1 MNNNAKYL
9 TEWGK
14 NSSFLFNTLAPGAVA
29 SVDPLFAVFQALRGR
44 QTSPE
49 AQAYAA
55 ILSEF
60 PGNEQWAEYYHD
72 QDKLFWDFGCSV
84 LHAMEFSDDDEE
96 NILSL
101 MLFAF
106 HAKEFLTEDALNAVT
121 PDEMAEA
128 HKLITDA
135 LNPLFRASSESLRR
149 QLAGEDDPEPTDGYA
164 PLVRCPAVK
173 FMVRVFLP
181 CAASFQTT
189 PGILLK
195 NAVKGDEKALERLL
209 IIDKHALFL
218 PEVAAL
224 CNVRIATDFTRYQKT
239 IPEYQKKSPP
249 VITKR
254 KLKQTVG
261 TVLYEW
267 IGSVNKQCHT
277 VGDPKLAAKI
287 HELNTLPISKIQELF
302 TAYGR
307 DSGAL
312 ASHET
317 DPDVNDFD
325 AFQQA
330 IHRMKKDLPP
340 MPWQ

>member
-9 TEWGK
+9 AEWGK
-14 NSSFLFNTLAPGAVA
+14 SSSFLTNTLAQGAVA
-29 SVDPLFAVFQALRGR
+29 FVDPLFDVLQALRGR
-44 QTSPE
+44 QTSPQ
-49 AQAYAA
+49 ARAYAA
-55 ILSEF
+55 ALAEF
-60 PGNEQWAEYYHD
+60 PGNEQWTEYYHD
-72 QDKLFWDFGCSV
+72 QDKLLWDFGRTV
-84 LHAMEFSDDDEE
+84 LHAIRYSDDDAE

-106 HAKEFLTEDALNAVT
+106 HAQEFLTEDALNAVT

-128 HKLITDA
+128 HKFITDT
-135 LNPLFRASSESLRR
+135 LNPPFRASSESLRR
-149 QLAGEDDPEPTDGYA
+149 QLAGEDDPEPIDGYA

-181 CAASFQTT
+181 CAANFQTT

-195 NAVKGDEKALERLL
+195 NAVNGDEKALERLL

-224 CNVRIATDFTRYQKT
+224 CNERIAADFKRYQIT
-239 IPEYQKKSPP
+239 IAKYQVKSPP
-249 VITKR
+249 VVTKR
-254 KLKQTVG
+254 KLKQTIG

-267 IGSVNKQCHT
+267 FGSIIEPLPSI
-277 VGDPKLAAKI
+277 GDPALAARI
-287 HELNTLPISKIQELF
+287 QELNTLSIPKIQELF

-307 DSGAL
+307 DSGTL

-325 AFQQA
+325 AFRQA
-330 IHRMKKDLPP
+330 IHRMKKSLPP